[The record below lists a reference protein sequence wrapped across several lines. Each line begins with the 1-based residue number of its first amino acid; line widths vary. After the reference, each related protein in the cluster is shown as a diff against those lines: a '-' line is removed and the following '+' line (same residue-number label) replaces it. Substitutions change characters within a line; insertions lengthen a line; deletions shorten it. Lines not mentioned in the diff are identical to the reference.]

1 VSVVDRTAAGGSAAD
16 GDPTGDRDRDR
27 TRAVAGGV
35 RPRRFGGWYA
45 AEHRLLGIRA
55 YLGTALATGIAS
67 PYVYLYALGVG
78 LATVV
83 DQGTGANQA
92 LGVSF
97 LVFVAPALL
106 ATSAMTVASEEFSY
120 PIFGGFKWNPVFQ
133 AMNASPL
140 TPAQIVDGQVIG
152 VAIRMAPTCIAYF
165 GFMLL
170 FGAVPLGTG
179 FLAIGAAVLTGM
191 AIGVMLMAYVATLTQ
206 DTGQIAMVMRFVITP
221 LSLFSGTFFPLTQ
234 FPVWLQWIG
243 WISPLWHGTELG
255 RVATYGMQE
264 PLWLT
269 VVHVAYLLLWL
280 AVGWT
285 LARRVATRRLRA

>member
-1 VSVVDRTAAGGSAAD
+1 VSVVDRRAAAGGSAAD
-16 GDPTGDRDRDR
+16 EP
-27 TRAVAGGV
+27 RARALAGGV
-35 RPRRFGGWYA
+35 RPRRSGAWYA

-55 YLGTALATGIAS
+55 YAGTVIATGLAS

-106 ATSAMTVASEEFSY
+106 ATSAMTVASEEFTY
-120 PIFGGFKWNPVFQ
+120 PILGAFKWNPVFQ

-165 GFMLL
+165 LFMLL

-179 FLAIGAAVLTGM
+179 FLAIGAALLTGM
-191 AIGVMLMAYVATLTQ
+191 AIGVMIMAYVATLEQ
-206 DTGQIAMVMRFVITP
+206 DSGQIAMVLRFVITP

-234 FPVWLQWIG
+234 LPVWLQWIG
-243 WISPLWHGTELG
+243 WVSPLWHGTELG
-255 RVATYGMQE
+255 RVATYGLEE

-269 VVHVAYLLLWL
+269 IAHVAYLLLWL
-280 AVGWT
+280 VVGWA
-285 LARRVATRRLRA
+285 LARRITTGRLRK

>member
-1 VSVVDRTAAGGSAAD
+1 VSVVDRAAAGGSAAG
-16 GDPTGDRDRDR
+16 GDPAGDRDRDR

-35 RPRRFGGWYA
+35 RPRRLGGWYA

-140 TPAQIVDGQVIG
+140 SPAQIIDGQVIG

-269 VVHVAYLLLWL
+269 VAHVAYLLLWL

-285 LARRVATRRLRA
+285 LARSVATRRLRA

>member
-1 VSVVDRTAAGGSAAD
+1 MSVVDRTAAGGSAAEGPRD
-16 GDPTGDRDRDR
+16 GADDRA
-27 TRAVAGGV
+27 RAVAGGV
-35 RPRRFGGWYA
+35 RPRRAGAWYA

-140 TPAQIVDGQVIG
+140 TPAQIIDGQVIG

-165 GFMLL
+165 AFMLL

-179 FLAIGAAVLTGM
+179 FLAVGAAVLTGM

-234 FPVWLQWIG
+234 LPVWLQWIG

-255 RVATYGMQE
+255 RVATYGMEE
-264 PLWLT
+264 PIWLT
-269 VVHVAYLLLWL
+269 IAHVAYLLLWL

>member
-1 VSVVDRTAAGGSAAD
+1 MSAVD
-16 GDPTGDRDRDR
+16 
-27 TRAVAGGV
+27 TRQGAVAGGA
-35 RPRRFGGWYA
+35 RPRRFGAWYA

-55 YLGTALATGIAS
+55 YLGTALATAIGS
-67 PYVYLYALGVG
+67 PYIYLYALGVG
-78 LATVV
+78 LASVV
-83 DQGTGANQA
+83 DRGTDANAA
-92 LGVSF
+92 LGISF

-106 ATSAMTVASEEFSY
+106 ATSAMTVASEEFTY

-140 TPAQIVDGQVIG
+140 TPGQIIDGQVIG

-165 GFMLL
+165 LFMLL

-179 FLAIGAAVLTGM
+179 FLAILAALLTGM
-191 AIGVMLMAYVATLTQ
+191 AIGVVVMAYVATLEQ
-206 DTGQIAMVMRFVITP
+206 DTGQIAMLMRFVLTP

-234 FPVWLQWIG
+234 LPIWLQWIG

-255 RVATYGMQE
+255 RVATYGLDE

-269 VVHVAYLLLWL
+269 VAHVAYLLLWL

-285 LARRVATRRLRA
+285 LARRVATRRLRK

>member
-1 VSVVDRTAAGGSAAD
+1 VSIVDRAAGGSAAE
-16 GDPTGDRDRDR
+16 GPDPDRDDR
-27 TRAVAGGV
+27 ARAVAGGM

-55 YLGTALATGIAS
+55 YLGTALATGLAS

-83 DQGTGANQA
+83 DRGTEANQA

-152 VAIRMAPTCIAYF
+152 VAIRMAPTCVAYF
-165 GFMLL
+165 AFMLL
-170 FGAVPLGTG
+170 FGAVPLGSG

-255 RVATYGMQE
+255 RVATYGMEE

-285 LARRVATRRLRA
+285 LSRRVATRRLRA

>member
-269 VVHVAYLLLWL
+269 VAHVAYLLLWL

>member
-1 VSVVDRTAAGGSAAD
+1 MSVVDRAAAGGSAAG

-35 RPRRFGGWYA
+35 RPRRLGGWYA

-140 TPAQIVDGQVIG
+140 SPAQIIDGQVIG

-269 VVHVAYLLLWL
+269 VAHVAYLLLWL
-280 AVGWT
+280 AVGWA

>member
-1 VSVVDRTAAGGSAAD
+1 MSVVDRTAAGGPAAD
-16 GDPTGDRDRDR
+16 GPREGADDRA
-27 TRAVAGGV
+27 RAVAGGV

-55 YLGTALATGIAS
+55 YLGTALATGLAS

-255 RVATYGMQE
+255 RVATYGMEE

-269 VVHVAYLLLWL
+269 VAHVAYLLLWL

>member
-1 VSVVDRTAAGGSAAD
+1 MSVVDRTAAGGPAAD
-16 GDPTGDRDRDR
+16 GPHDGDDDRA
-27 TRAVAGGV
+27 RAVAGGV

-55 YLGTALATGIAS
+55 YLGTALATGLAS

-255 RVATYGMQE
+255 RVATYGMEE
-264 PLWLT
+264 PPWLT
-269 VVHVAYLLLWL
+269 VAHVAYLLLWL

>member
-1 VSVVDRTAAGGSAAD
+1 VSAVDRTAAAGGSAAD
-16 GDPTGDRDRDR
+16 GPDAGRDARDR
-27 TRAVAGGV
+27 ALAAGV

-83 DQGTGANQA
+83 DRGTGANQA

-165 GFMLL
+165 AFMLL

-179 FLAIGAAVLTGM
+179 VVAVGAAVLTGM

-255 RVATYGMQE
+255 RVATYGMEE

-269 VVHVAYLLLWL
+269 VAHVAYLLLWL
-280 AVGWT
+280 AVGWA
-285 LARRVATRRLRA
+285 LSRRVATRRLRA

>member
-1 VSVVDRTAAGGSAAD
+1 MSAVD
-16 GDPTGDRDRDR
+16 
-27 TRAVAGGV
+27 TRQGAVAGGA
-35 RPRRFGGWYA
+35 RPRRFGAWYA

-55 YLGTALATGIAS
+55 YLGTALATAIGS
-67 PYVYLYALGVG
+67 PYIYLYALGVG
-78 LATVV
+78 LASVV
-83 DQGTGANQA
+83 DRGTDANAA
-92 LGVSF
+92 LGISF

-106 ATSAMTVASEEFSY
+106 ATSAMTVASEEFTY

-140 TPAQIVDGQVIG
+140 TPGQIIDGQVIG

-165 GFMLL
+165 LFMLL

-179 FLAIGAAVLTGM
+179 FLAILAALLTGM
-191 AIGVMLMAYVATLTQ
+191 AIGVMVMAYVATLEQ
-206 DTGQIAMVMRFVITP
+206 DTGQIAMLMRFVLTP

-234 FPVWLQWIG
+234 LPIWLQWIG

-255 RVATYGMQE
+255 RVATYGLDE

-269 VVHVAYLLLWL
+269 VAHVAYLLLWL

-285 LARRVATRRLRA
+285 LARRVATRRLRK

>member
-1 VSVVDRTAAGGSAAD
+1 
-16 GDPTGDRDRDR
+16 
-27 TRAVAGGV
+27 
-35 RPRRFGGWYA
+35 
-45 AEHRLLGIRA
+45 
-55 YLGTALATGIAS
+55 
-67 PYVYLYALGVG
+67 
-78 LATVV
+78 
-83 DQGTGANQA
+83 
-92 LGVSF
+92 
-97 LVFVAPALL
+97 VFVAPALL

-140 TPAQIVDGQVIG
+140 TPAQIIDGQVIG

-255 RVATYGMQE
+255 RVATYGMEE

-280 AVGWT
+280 AVGWA
-285 LARRVATRRLRA
+285 LSRRVATRRLRA

>member
-1 VSVVDRTAAGGSAAD
+1 VSVVDRRAAAGGSAAD
-16 GDPTGDRDRDR
+16 EPR
-27 TRAVAGGV
+27 TRALAGGV
-35 RPRRFGGWYA
+35 RPRRLGAWYA

-55 YLGTALATGIAS
+55 YAGTVIATGLAS
-67 PYVYLYALGVG
+67 PFVYLYALGVG

-83 DQGTGANQA
+83 DQGTGANEA
-92 LGVSF
+92 LGISF

-106 ATSAMTVASEEFSY
+106 ATSAMTVASEEFTY
-120 PIFGGFKWNPVFQ
+120 PILGAFKWNPVFQ

-165 GFMLL
+165 LFMLL

-191 AIGVMLMAYVATLTQ
+191 AIGVAIMAYVATLEQ
-206 DTGQIAMVMRFVITP
+206 DTGQIAMVLRFVITP

-234 FPVWLQWIG
+234 LPVWLQWIG
-243 WISPLWHGTELG
+243 WVSPLWHGTELG
-255 RVATYGMQE
+255 RVATYGLEE

-269 VVHVAYLLLWL
+269 VAHVAYLLLWL
-280 AVGWT
+280 AVGWA
-285 LARRVATRRLRA
+285 LARRVTTGRLRK

>member
-1 VSVVDRTAAGGSAAD
+1 VSALDTRGS
-16 GDPTGDRDRDR
+16 
-27 TRAVAGGV
+27 AVAGGV
-35 RPRRFGGWYA
+35 RPRRFGAWYA

-55 YLGTALATGIAS
+55 YLGTALATAIGS
-67 PYVYLYALGVG
+67 PYIYLYALGVG
-78 LATVV
+78 LASVV
-83 DQGTGANQA
+83 DRGTDANAA
-92 LGVSF
+92 LGISF

-106 ATSAMTVASEEFSY
+106 ATSAMTVASEEFTY

-140 TPAQIVDGQVIG
+140 TPGQIIDGQVIG

-165 GFMLL
+165 LFMLL

-179 FLAIGAAVLTGM
+179 FLAVFAALLTGM
-191 AIGVMLMAYVATLTQ
+191 AIGVMVMAYVATLEQ
-206 DTGQIAMVMRFVITP
+206 DTGQIAMLMRFVLTP

-234 FPVWLQWIG
+234 LPIWLQWIG

-255 RVATYGMQE
+255 RVATYGLEE

-269 VVHVAYLLLWL
+269 VAHVAYLLLWL

-285 LARRVATRRLRA
+285 LARRVATRRLRK

>member
-1 VSVVDRTAAGGSAAD
+1 MSVVDRSAAAGGAAAD
-16 GDPTGDRDRDR
+16 GPRDGADDRA
-27 TRAVAGGV
+27 RALAGGV

-83 DQGTGANQA
+83 DRGTGANQA

-120 PIFGGFKWNPVFQ
+120 PIFGGFKWNPVFH

-165 GFMLL
+165 AFMLL

-179 FLAIGAAVLTGM
+179 VLAIGAAVLTGM

-234 FPVWLQWIG
+234 FPIWLQWIG

-269 VVHVAYLLLWL
+269 LAHVAYLLLWL
-280 AVGWT
+280 AVGWA
-285 LARRVATRRLRA
+285 LSRRVATRRLRA

>member
-1 VSVVDRTAAGGSAAD
+1 MSVDASRAPRATA
-16 GDPTGDRDRDR
+16 RDR
-27 TRAVAGGV
+27 ALAAGV
-35 RPRRFGGWYA
+35 RPRRFGAWYA

-55 YLGTALATGIAS
+55 YAGTVIATGIAS

-92 LGVSF
+92 LGISF

-106 ATSAMTVASEEFSY
+106 ATSAMTVASEEFTY
-120 PIFGGFKWNPVFQ
+120 PILGAFKWNPVFQ

-152 VAIRMAPTCIAYF
+152 VAIRMAPTAIAYF
-165 GFMLL
+165 AFMLL

-179 FLAIGAAVLTGM
+179 FLAIGAALLTGM
-191 AIGVMLMAYVATLTQ
+191 AIGVVIMAYVATLEQ
-206 DTGQIAMVMRFVITP
+206 DTGQIAMVLRFVITP

-234 FPVWLQWIG
+234 LPVWMQWVG
-243 WISPLWHGTELG
+243 WVSPLWHGTELG
-255 RVATYGMQE
+255 RVATYGLGE

-269 VVHVAYLLLWL
+269 LVHVAYLLLWL

-285 LARRVATRRLRA
+285 LARRITTRRLRR

>member
-1 VSVVDRTAAGGSAAD
+1 MSVVDRAAAGGSAAEGPD
-16 GDPTGDRDRDR
+16 AGRDDRA
-27 TRAVAGGV
+27 RAVAGGL

-285 LARRVATRRLRA
+285 LSRRVATRRLRA

>member
-1 VSVVDRTAAGGSAAD
+1 VSAVD
-16 GDPTGDRDRDR
+16 
-27 TRAVAGGV
+27 TRQGAVAGGA
-35 RPRRFGGWYA
+35 RPRRFGAWYA

-55 YLGTALATGIAS
+55 YLGTALATAIGS
-67 PYVYLYALGVG
+67 PYIYLYALGVG
-78 LATVV
+78 LASVV
-83 DQGTGANQA
+83 DRGTDANAA
-92 LGVSF
+92 LGISF

-106 ATSAMTVASEEFSY
+106 ATSAMTVASEEFTY

-140 TPAQIVDGQVIG
+140 TPGQIIDGQVIG

-165 GFMLL
+165 LFMLL

-179 FLAIGAAVLTGM
+179 FLAILAALLTGM
-191 AIGVMLMAYVATLTQ
+191 AIGVMVMAYVATLEQ
-206 DTGQIAMVMRFVITP
+206 DTGQIAMLMRFVLTP

-234 FPVWLQWIG
+234 LPIWLQWIG

-255 RVATYGMQE
+255 RVATYGLDE

-269 VVHVAYLLLWL
+269 VAHVAYLLLWL

-285 LARRVATRRLRA
+285 LARRVATRRLRK

>member
-1 VSVVDRTAAGGSAAD
+1 VSVVDRSAAAGGSAAD
-16 GDPTGDRDRDR
+16 GPDAGADVRA
-27 TRAVAGGV
+27 RAVKGGV

-45 AEHRLLGIRA
+45 AEHRILGIRS
-55 YLGTALATGIAS
+55 YLGTALATAIGS

-140 TPAQIVDGQVIG
+140 SPAQIIDGQVIG

-165 GFMLL
+165 AFMLL

-280 AVGWT
+280 AVGWA
-285 LARRVATRRLRA
+285 LSRRVATRRLRA

>member
-1 VSVVDRTAAGGSAAD
+1 MSAVDTRAA
-16 GDPTGDRDRDR
+16 
-27 TRAVAGGV
+27 AVAGGV

-83 DQGTGANQA
+83 DRGTDANQA

-140 TPAQIVDGQVIG
+140 TPAQIIDGQVVG

-165 GFMLL
+165 AFMLL

-243 WISPLWHGTELG
+243 WISPLWHGSELG
-255 RVATYGMQE
+255 RVATYGMEE

-269 VVHVAYLLLWL
+269 VAHVAYLLLWL

-285 LARRVATRRLRA
+285 LSRRVATRRLRA

>member
-1 VSVVDRTAAGGSAAD
+1 VSVVDRSAAAGGSAAD
-16 GDPTGDRDRDR
+16 GPDAGADVRA
-27 TRAVAGGV
+27 RAVKGGV

-45 AEHRLLGIRA
+45 AEHRILGIRS
-55 YLGTALATGIAS
+55 YLGTALATAIGS

-140 TPAQIVDGQVIG
+140 SPAQIIDGQVIG

-165 GFMLL
+165 
-170 FGAVPLGTG
+170 
-179 FLAIGAAVLTGM
+179 
-191 AIGVMLMAYVATLTQ
+191 GVMLMAYVATLTQ

-280 AVGWT
+280 AVGWA
-285 LARRVATRRLRA
+285 LSRRVATRRLRA

>member
-1 VSVVDRTAAGGSAAD
+1 MSALD
-16 GDPTGDRDRDR
+16 
-27 TRAVAGGV
+27 TRQAAVAAGV
-35 RPRRFGGWYA
+35 RPRRFGAWYA

-83 DQGTGANQA
+83 DRGTDANQA

-106 ATSAMTVASEEFSY
+106 ATSAMTVASEEFSF

-140 TPAQIVDGQVIG
+140 TPAQIIDGQVIG

-165 GFMLL
+165 AFMLL

-206 DTGQIAMVMRFVITP
+206 DSGQIAMVMRFVITP

-280 AVGWT
+280 AVGW
-285 LARRVATRRLRA
+285 